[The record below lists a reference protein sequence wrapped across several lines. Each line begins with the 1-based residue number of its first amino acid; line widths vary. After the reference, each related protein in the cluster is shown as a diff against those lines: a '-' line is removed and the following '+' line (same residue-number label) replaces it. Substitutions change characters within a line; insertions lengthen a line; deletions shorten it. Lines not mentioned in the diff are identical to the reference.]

1 VKGERGKR
9 GKGEEGAG
17 RTGEKGNGGE
27 GDMGGGP
34 RLHGDFGQICIMH
47 RAVSTATEICLACC
61 MSDANLDYFARLFE
75 GESHDCFVSVKIF
88 HGEEQRPCD
97 AVSIPN
103 SNDGVE
109 EGRVFRLEGASRERR
124 QARRSGRKFLVE
136 ERRIMTR
143 LIMISVNRLTTACQ
157 GCGIAHVA
165 PAEHVVISGA
175 CSTIKTHLLYR

>member
-1 VKGERGKR
+1 
-9 GKGEEGAG
+9 
-17 RTGEKGNGGE
+17 
-27 GDMGGGP
+27 
-34 RLHGDFGQICIMH
+34 
-47 RAVSTATEICLACC
+47 

-97 AVSIPN
+97 AVSISN

-143 LIMISVNRLTTACQ
+143 LIMISVNRPNDGLPRLRDSAC
-157 GCGIAHVA
+157 CT
-165 PAEHVVISGA
+165 SGA
-175 CSTIKTHLLYR
+175 CSNQRSM